1 MPKLEDLNDGQR
13 EAATHVNGPCV
24 VVAAAGSGKTS
35 MLVKRVEQ
43 LINAHVPPNRI
54 LCCTF
59 TRKATKEMKDRILR
73 DVGPRAKPMV
83 VSTIHGL
90 ALRMV
95 QPRMEDWKLVTKTE
109 WMFEVVLGPKSK
121 VNRFGTGLSKDL
133 SVEDAILA
141 VSKAK
146 NSKQKPHQVQDT
158 MVRQVYEAY
167 EALKKARKM
176 YDFDDLLLRA
186 NQFLHNDADFAEQM
200 QSRFTHIMVDEFQDV
215 NLVQWDLLRKMA
227 ERHRNLF
234 VVGDPMQ
241 SIYGFRGSKPELILQ
256 FARYYPDAKNILLE
270 QNYRSKEPIIRA
282 SNRIKEMNPEGKN
295 PVIAQRKG
303 GEPLRTLESTDE
315 FDEAAH
321 VVKTITSLRTA
332 FAELKWSDFAVL
344 YRTNQES
351 IPFEA
356 TFLDSKIPYE
366 LSDGT
371 HFFESFRVKPILA
384 YMRLM
389 DMLNHDDFPEMDE
402 LMAAIRNPKGALSR
416 SAIERVQVEGPEVLF
431 NHPDYQE
438 YLNALLQVMDEDS
451 PAAFVDKLGEVF
463 PELVDTENGETWL
476 YAFRRA
482 YSRFS
487 TLTSFLDHVDYVL
500 KQAKEPKED
509 AVRCMSVH
517 SSKGLEFNTVFM
529 ANLVEGYMPSQ
540 HSLDEGNLREET
552 RLVYVAATRAMD
564 RLYIC
569 VPKTIGN
576 KPVEVSRYKERLEE
590 DFARERT

>member
-13 EAATHVNGPCV
+13 EAALHKDGPCV

-35 MLVKRVEQ
+35 MLITRVEQ
-43 LINAHVPPNRI
+43 LMKARVPPNRI

-59 TRKATKEMKDRILR
+59 TRKATKEMAERMTR
-73 DVGPRAKPMV
+73 DIGPRANPVV

-90 ALRMV
+90 ARRMLM
-95 QPRMEDWKLVTKTE
+95 PRMDGWKLVSKTE

-133 SVEDAILA
+133 SVDDAVLA

-146 NSKQKPHQVQDT
+146 NSKQKPNQVPDA
-158 MVRQVYEAY
+158 MVRQVYASY
-167 EALKKARKM
+167 EALKNARKM
-176 YDFDDLLLRA
+176 LDFDDLLLRA
-186 NQFLHNDADFAEQM
+186 NQLLFTNAEFAQQM

-227 ERHRNLF
+227 EQHRNLF

-256 FARYYPDAKNILLE
+256 FARYYPDAKTILLE

-282 SNRIKEMNPEGKN
+282 SNRIMEMNPEGKN

-303 GEPLRTLESTDE
+303 GEPLRTLQATDE
-315 FDEAAH
+315 FDEAAQ
-321 VVKTITSLRTA
+321 VTKTITSLRTA
-332 FAELKWSDFAVL
+332 FPELKWSDFAVL

-389 DMLNHDDFPEMDE
+389 DMLNHDDFPEMDD
-402 LMAAIRNPKGALSR
+402 LMAAIKNPKGALSR
-416 SAIERVQVEGPEVLF
+416 SAIERIQVEGPEVLF
-431 NHPDYQE
+431 NHPDYKD
-438 YLNALLQVMDEDS
+438 YLDSVLQVMDEDN

-463 PELVDTENGETWL
+463 PDLVDTESGETWL
-476 YAFRRA
+476 DALKRA

-487 TLTSFLDHVDYVL
+487 TLKSFLEHVDYVL
-500 KQAKEPKED
+500 KQAQEPKED
-509 AVRCMSVH
+509 AIRCMSVH

-529 ANLVEGYMPSQ
+529 ANLVEGYMPYQRSVE
-540 HSLDEGNLREET
+540 EGNLREET
-552 RLVYVAATRAMD
+552 RLAYVAATRAMD

-569 VPKTIGN
+569 VPKTVGN

-590 DFARERT
+590 DFARDRT